1 MEFIVEFYETAA
13 GKCPV
18 REFLDE
24 LKARRSR
31 LVISILRGNGCA
43 SGGKAQNNEKN

>member
-1 MEFIVEFYETAA
+1 MEFIVEFYEPAA

-31 LVISILRGNGCA
+31 LTRSILRGNGYVI
-43 SGGKAQNNEKN
+43 GGKERNDEKN